1 MPGSKIENNNN
12 RLIDRFGRVHNYL
25 RLSITDQC
33 NFACT
38 YCKPDNKLCQASN
51 GIMSSEEII
60 ELAKA
65 FTNNG
70 INKIRLTGGEP
81 LVRNDLE
88 EIIQKLGKLSAE
100 LAITTN
106 GYMLDRYFN
115 TLKSAG
121 VKKLNI
127 SLDTLKRE
135 RFNAITQRNAF
146 DRVFANLVLAIKLGF
161 EVKLNAVIMRGT
173 NEDEILDFTRLTQKY
188 PLTVRFIE
196 FMPFKDN
203 NWNFG
208 KTFSQNEMIES
219 LSQDIS
225 LIPEERIHGQTA
237 EYYRIPDAPGKIGVI
252 STLSHPFC
260 DSCNRVRLTAE
271 GRLLLCLGQEH
282 SVDLRRIIRA
292 NP

>member
-135 RFNAITQRNAF
+135 RFNAITQRKRNNNNF
-146 DRVFANLVLAIKLGF
+146 PDNILMDIKLTQQMID
-161 EVKLNAVIMRGT
+161 IML
-173 NEDEILDFTRLTQKY
+173 E
-188 PLTVRFIE
+188 
-196 FMPFKDN
+196 
-203 NWNFG
+203 
-208 KTFSQNEMIES
+208 
-219 LSQDIS
+219 
-225 LIPEERIHGQTA
+225 TA
-237 EYYRIPDAPGKIGVI
+237 IVGGV
-252 STLSHPFC
+252 PKGWVEKF
-260 DSCNRVRLTAE
+260 D
-271 GRLLLCLGQEH
+271 
-282 SVDLRRIIRA
+282 
-292 NP
+292 